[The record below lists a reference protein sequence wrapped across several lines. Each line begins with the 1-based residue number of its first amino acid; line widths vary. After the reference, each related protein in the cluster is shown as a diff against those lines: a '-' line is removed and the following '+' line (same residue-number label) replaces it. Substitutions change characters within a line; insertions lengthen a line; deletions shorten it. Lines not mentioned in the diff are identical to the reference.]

1 MRSRIDAVREG
12 DDVSEVTTHLHRL
25 PSLRGARVA
34 FMATALATLSALAA
48 CAPPP
53 PSTTPEPAVPR
64 PADRAAA
71 RRDSIE
77 AAARRDSLALAARDS
92 ARARVRLDSVR
103 EAEVAAAARRARI
116 AAGRARRIA
125 RPSARNDTLAVR
137 ELRAPVRV
145 CAGGDVTLGTNLDAA
160 WARQAALR
168 MRAEHGRDDAPAT
181 LLAPLRPLVRSADI
195 LLLNVESAIGSG
207 PSPSKCGPRSRNC
220 FAFRSPPESAPALRA
235 LVPDGVVVGNV
246 ANNHARDAGDS
257 GRDITVAALG
267 RAGVLV
273 TGYDTLATPVPT
285 PAGDTIGVL
294 GFYTSTES
302 PDARDTAAVYRHVAR
317 AFERYPVVIATM
329 HLGAEGTGAQRTIDA
344 RELFLG
350 IDRGNPVA
358 FADAAVRGGAALVIG
373 HGPHVLR
380 AMEWREHG
388 ALIAYSLGNLL
399 TYGPFRLSEP
409 LNRGAVLCATID
421 ASGRVS
427 AADVGATV
435 QRVPGV
441 LEADRAGRAAAL
453 TDSLGRLDFP
463 ATGARVGATGE
474 VRPRAQR

>member
-1 MRSRIDAVREG
+1 MRSRIDGVRVG
-12 DDVSEVTTHLHRL
+12 DDVSDVTRPRPHHRAAF
-25 PSLRGARVA
+25 RVRTVARSGFA
-34 FMATALATLSALAA
+34 SRATLLALAALAA

-53 PSTTPEPAVPR
+53 ATTPAPSTTPPPAER
-64 PADRAAA
+64 DAAW
-71 RRDSIE
+71 
-77 AAARRDSLALAARDS
+77 RDSLAAAARDS
-92 ARARVRLDSVR
+92 ARARAQLDSVR
-103 EAEVAAAARRARI
+103 EAETAAASARRAR
-116 AAGRARRIA
+116 AEATARARRVA
-125 RPSARNDTLAVR
+125 RPSWRNDTLAIS

-160 WARQAALR
+160 WAHQAARR
-168 MRAEHGRDDAPAT
+168 MRTEHGLDDAPAT
-181 LLAPLRPLVRSADI
+181 LLTPLRSLVSSADI

-207 PSPSKCGPRSRNC
+207 RSPSKCGPRSRNC

-235 LVPDGVVVGNV
+235 LAPGRVVVGNV
-246 ANNHARDAGDS
+246 ANNHARDAGDA
-257 GRDITVAALG
+257 GRDSTVAALG

-329 HLGAEGTGAQRTIDA
+329 HLGAEGARAQRTTDA

-380 AMEWREHG
+380 AMEWRDRG

-399 TYGPFRLSEP
+399 TYGPFRLGEP

-421 ASGRVS
+421 ESGRVS
-427 AADVGATV
+427 TASVGSTV
-435 QRVPGV
+435 QRAPGV
-441 LEADRAGRAAAL
+441 LEPDRAARAAAL

-463 ATGARVGATGE
+463 ETGARVGASGE
-474 VRPRAQR
+474 LRPRSPR